1 MEIANF
7 TPKHDGRNPR
17 MTLTR
22 RLLLGSAGALAGAAL
37 PGSQTDA
44 QSRLSVGVV
53 LIGPVGD
60 FGWSHMH
67 DQGRRRMAEVLGD
80 RVAATTVESVAPP
93 DFDRVVTQLVRTG
106 HRLIFTTSFSYF
118 APTQRIAPQHP
129 GVFFENA
136 TGPTMLPNM
145 AVYNARFYEGR
156 YIQGVI
162 AARKSRTKTIGY
174 VATFPVPEVIH
185 AINTVMRGAWSVD
198 PAMKVRVVWVNAWSN
213 PAREAD
219 AARALIDQGCDVLCS
234 HTDGPAPL
242 QLANERGIFG
252 FGQASDMTRFAPR
265 AHLTSSVNNWGDYY
279 AERAQAVIA
288 GTWQPKDTWGGL
300 GSGMFRMAP
309 WTNMTPE
316 EVSEAER
323 IRDAIASGRLHP
335 FEGPIV
341 RQDGTAVIA
350 AGQRLDDNQIR
361 AQNYFYQGIDASI
374 PG

>member
-1 MEIANF
+1 MNI
-7 TPKHDGRNPR
+7 
-17 MTLTR
+17 TR
-22 RLLLGSAGALAGAAL
+22 RHLMAGSAGLAGAAL
-37 PGSQTDA
+37 AGRQATA

-80 RVAATTVESVAPP
+80 RVNATTVESVAPP

-118 APTQRIAPQHP
+118 APTQRLAPQHP

-136 TGPTMLPNM
+136 TGPTTLPNM
-145 AVYNARFYEGR
+145 AIYNARFYEGR

-162 AARKSRTKTIGY
+162 AARKSRSKTIGY
-174 VATFPVPEVIH
+174 VATFPVPEVIS

-198 PAMKVRVVWVNAWSN
+198 PSMKVRVVWVNAWSN

-242 QLANERGIFG
+242 QLAEQRGIFG

-279 AERAQAVIA
+279 AERAKAVLD
-288 GTWQPKDTWGGL
+288 GTWRPTDTWGGL

-309 WTNMTPE
+309 FTNMTPE
-316 EVSEAER
+316 EVSEATR
-323 IRDAIASGRLHP
+323 IRDAIAAGTLHP
-335 FEGPIV
+335 FEGPIT
-341 RQDGTAVIA
+341 RQDGTVVIP
-350 AGQRLDDNQIR
+350 AGRRLTDDEIR
-361 AQNYFYQGIDASI
+361 AQNYFYQGIDVAM
-374 PG
+374 P

>member
-1 MEIANF
+1 MNI
-7 TPKHDGRNPR
+7 
-17 MTLTR
+17 TR
-22 RLLLGSAGALAGAAL
+22 RHLMAGSAGLAGATLA
-37 PGSQTDA
+37 GQQAEA
-44 QSRLSVGVV
+44 QSRLNVGVV

-80 RVAATTVESVAPP
+80 RVNATTVESVAPP

-118 APTQRIAPQHP
+118 APTQRMAPQHP

-136 TGPTMLPNM
+136 TGPTTLPNM
-145 AVYNARFYEGR
+145 AIYNARFYEGR

-162 AARKSRTKTIGY
+162 AARKSRSKTIGY
-174 VATFPVPEVIH
+174 VATFPVPEVIS

-198 PAMKVRVVWVNAWSN
+198 PSMKVRVVWVNAWSN

-242 QLANERGIFG
+242 QLAEQRGIFG

-279 AERAQAVIA
+279 AERAKAVLD
-288 GTWQPKDTWGGL
+288 GTWRPTDTWGGL

-309 WTNMTPE
+309 FTNMTPE
-316 EVSEAER
+316 EVSEATR
-323 IRDAIASGRLHP
+323 IRDAIAAGTLHP
-335 FEGPIV
+335 FEGPIT
-341 RQDGTAVIA
+341 RQDGTVVIP
-350 AGQRLDDNQIR
+350 AGRRLSDDEIR
-361 AQNYFYQGIDASI
+361 AQNYFYQGIDVAM
-374 PG
+374 P

>member
-1 MEIANF
+1 
-7 TPKHDGRNPR
+7 

-22 RLLLGSAGALAGAAL
+22 RHLLGTAGALAGSSALGHAA
-37 PGSQTDA
+37 DA
-44 QSRLSVGVV
+44 QSRLNVGVV

-80 RVAATTVESVAPP
+80 RVNATTIESVAPP

-118 APTQRIAPQHP
+118 APTQRLAPQHP

-136 TGPTMLPNM
+136 TGPTTLPNM
-145 AVYNARFYEGR
+145 AIYNARFYEGR

-162 AARKSRTKTIGY
+162 AARKSRSKTIGY

-198 PAMKVRVVWVNAWSN
+198 PSMKVRVVWVNAWSN

-279 AERAQAVIA
+279 AERAQSVIA
-288 GTWQPKDTWGGL
+288 GTWRPTDTWGGL
-300 GSGMFRMAP
+300 GSGMFRMAA

-323 IRDAIASGRLHP
+323 VRDAITAGRLHP
-335 FEGPIV
+335 FDGPIL
-341 RQDGTAVIA
+341 RQDGTTVIPQ
-350 AGQRLDDNQIR
+350 GQRLTDDQIR
-361 AQNYFYQGIDASI
+361 AQNYFYQGIEATI